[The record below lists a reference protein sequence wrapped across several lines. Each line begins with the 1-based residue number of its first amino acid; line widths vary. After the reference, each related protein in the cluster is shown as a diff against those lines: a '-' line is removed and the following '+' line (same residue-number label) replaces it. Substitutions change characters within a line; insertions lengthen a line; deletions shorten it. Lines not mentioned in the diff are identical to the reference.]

1 MTYRNMQAQRNNAPL
16 RYSALAFALAAAFC
30 GAPAHA
36 QSTSGDIAGTVQY
49 TQGETVVIK
58 NLDSGAARTIT
69 VGSDGRFFAPSLP
82 GGRYSVQVMQ
92 NGTEGPSSTV
102 YVVAGKTIQVNLGA
116 SAQNAQ
122 TLSSVTVSANSIPA
136 IDVSTVE
143 SRTTFTA
150 TQLNS
155 LPVPRDVVSVAALTP
170 GTVKGNAGFGNL
182 PSFSGSS
189 VAENSYYVN
198 GFNVTNLYNNLSF
211 GQVPYQAIDQLDVQT
226 GGYGAQYGFSTGG
239 VTSVNI
245 KRGTNEWKGGVSWT
259 TAPNWARK
267 HPPTVYRSNGTTY
280 RAYYKNSSNDNI
292 YTAWLGGPL
301 IKDRLFIF
309 ALGQFEK
316 STNLSYSG
324 SSQTSLK
331 NSLTGASA
339 VDSTTKSP
347 YWVVKLDWN
356 INDSNHLEYT
366 GFNNTD
372 NTKAGYYNASYADG
386 DPQLGKYLGD
396 LHTKYGGITNIFKY
410 TGYLTDN
417 LTLSAQWGKMDS
429 NNSTYSVTPDG
440 IYTRY
445 SGDINAPDS
454 GCQYIVYNGAPWGP
468 DTCAIVSS
476 LDVYGGK
483 DQRKAWRADLDWRVG
498 DHDVGFG
505 YSDEKWK
512 SDAGTTY
519 SGGAYN
525 YYYTPP
531 SGTDPGIVI
540 SYAFK
545 TGGSIDVDQKS
556 WYLEDHWQTTDRLM
570 LYGGI
575 RNDSFNNKNGAG
587 GTFVKQDNIWQPRL
601 GFSWDVNG
609 DSSMKVFGSAGR
621 YSLPIAANVA
631 LRGAT
636 ASLYTEDDSY
646 YSAINPDGSPVL
658 VGDKGSLGHYVYNGE
673 DGTTPN
679 PASVASKGLKP
690 YVQDEYILG
699 IQKTL
704 SSNIDFFNDWTVG
717 AKAIYRKLRTSID
730 DTCDSRPF
738 YQLAVANGV
747 SDPWVQQALDNGGTA
762 ADAQWSVP
770 PGMVGCWIYNPGSAL
785 KLTTTL
791 DGSSKTFDITIP
803 GSVLGPKA
811 KRQYQGL
818 MLTAEKQTDKYY
830 VSISYTLSKSFG
842 NTEGLVKSNNNQS
855 DTGTT
860 ADFDFPEVMYGANG
874 YLPNDRRHSIKLYGG
889 YKFTPEWSAGLNMLV
904 QSGTPISCYGGGG
917 GTLGTQFGYS
927 GQFHYCNGKVSQ
939 EGTSG
944 RTPWTWTVSPN
955 VMYQPSW
962 AKGLSMQL
970 SVINLFNNDNPTFVF
985 ERAEGISNSGRV
997 TTYTNYKLPK
1007 YFNTPRY
1014 ARFQLQYDFS
1024 L

>member
-1 MTYRNMQAQRNNAPL
+1 MTQQKTQPKHRAPMK
-16 RYSALAFALAAAFC
+16 YTALAFALATTLWGSASY
-30 GAPAHA
+30 A
-36 QSTSGDIAGTVQY
+36 QSTSGDIAGTVTY
-49 TQGETVVIK
+49 APGETVVIK
-58 NLDSGAARTIT
+58 NLDSGASRTVT
-69 VGSDGRFFAPSLP
+69 VGADGRFYVTALPS
-82 GGRYSVQVMQ
+82 GRYSVQAMQ
-92 NGTEGPSSTV
+92 DGSASSSANVTV
-102 YVVAGKTIQVNLGA
+102 AAGKTSQVALGA
-116 SAQNAQ
+116 NAQNAQ

-182 PSFSGSS
+182 PSFAGSS

-211 GQVPYQAIDQLDVQT
+211 GEVPYQAIDQLDVQT

-267 HPPTVYRSNGTTY
+267 TAPTVYRSNGTTY
-280 RAYYKNSSNDNI
+280 RSYNKNTSNDNI

-301 IKDRLFIF
+301 IKDKLFIY

-316 STNLSYSG
+316 STSNSYSSA
-324 SSQTSLK
+324 SSSSLS
-331 NSLTGASA
+331 NNYTGASA
-339 VDSTTKSP
+339 VNSTTKSP

-372 NTKAGYYNASYADG
+372 NTTAGYYQAAYTDG
-386 DPQLGKYLGD
+386 VPNRGKYLGD
-396 LHTKYGGITNIFKY
+396 LHTKFGGTTNIFKY
-410 TGYLTDN
+410 TSYLTDD

-454 GCQYIVYNGAPWGP
+454 GCPYVAYAGTPWGP
-468 DTCAIVSS
+468 ANCAIVSS
-476 LDVYGGK
+476 IDIYGGK
-483 DQRKAWRADLDWRVG
+483 DQRTAWRADLDWRLG
-498 DHDVGFG
+498 DHDIGFG
-505 YSDEKWK
+505 YADEKWK
-512 SDAGTTY
+512 SDAGSTY
-519 SGGAYN
+519 SGGNYN

-531 SGTDPGIVI
+531 AGADPGIVI
-540 SYAFK
+540 QYAFK
-545 TGGSIDVDQKS
+545 TGGSVQIDQKS
-556 WYLEDHWQTTDRLM
+556 WYVEDHWQTTDRLM
-570 LYGGI
+570 LYAGI

-609 DSSMKVFGSAGR
+609 DSSFKVFGSAGR

-636 ASLYTEDDSY
+636 ASLYTEDDSF
-646 YSAINPDGSPVL
+646 YSSINPDGTPVI
-658 VGDKGSLGHYVYNGE
+658 VGNKGDLGHYVYNGE

-679 PASVASKGLKP
+679 PKAVATKGLKP

-699 IQKTL
+699 FQKSL
-704 SSNIDFFNDWTVG
+704 ESSVDFFNDWTVG
-717 AKAIYRKLRTSID
+717 AKLTYRKLRTSID

-738 YQLAVANGV
+738 FALAQQNGV
-747 SDPWVQQALDNGGTA
+747 DQAWLDQAGGDPEA
-762 ADAQWSVP
+762 AQWAVP

-785 KLTTTL
+785 QLTTTL
-791 DGSSKTFDITIP
+791 DGSAKTFDITIP
-803 GSVLGPKA
+803 GSALGPKA

-818 MLTAEKQTDKYY
+818 VLSAEKQTDKYY
-830 VSISYTLSKSFG
+830 VNISYTLSKSFG
-842 NTEGLVKSNNNQS
+842 NTEGLVKSNNNQD

-860 ADFDFPEVMYGANG
+860 ADFDFPEIMRGANG
-874 YLPNDRRHSIKLYGG
+874 YLPNDRRHSFKLYGG
-889 YKFTPEWSAGLNMLV
+889 YKFTPEWSAGLNLLV

-917 GTLGTQFGYS
+917 GTFDTQYGY
-927 GQFHYCNGKVSQ
+927 GAQFHYCNGKVSP

-955 VMYQPSW
+955 VVYQPAW
-962 AKGLSMQL
+962 ARGLSMQL
-970 SVINLFNNDNPTFVF
+970 SVLNLFNNDQPLFVN
-985 ERAEGISNSGRV
+985 EAAETISNSGRK

-1014 ARFQLQYDFS
+1014 ARFQVQYDFT